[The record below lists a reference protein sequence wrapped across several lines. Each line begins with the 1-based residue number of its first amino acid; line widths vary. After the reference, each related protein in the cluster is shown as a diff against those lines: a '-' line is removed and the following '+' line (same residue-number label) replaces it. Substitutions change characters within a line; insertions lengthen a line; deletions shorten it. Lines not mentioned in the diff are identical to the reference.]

1 MPAFDLEHPLLVLVL
16 DHAGIRD
23 DVAARVSALVDAG
36 VDWLQVRDR
45 SLEAD
50 ALFALTCDVVKG
62 ARSATRPAKVIVN
75 RRIDVALVAGADGA
89 HLGFDALDVGEARAL
104 LGDDALIGV
113 SCHSVDE
120 VRGAAAGQ
128 RADYAHLAPIFEP
141 ISKPA
146 ERPSLGL
153 EPLRAACEA
162 RLPVIAQGGVVDA
175 NTDDVVRAGAAGI
188 AVTGHVLGATDPVA
202 AVAALRRALDG
213 AGRASKHT

>member
-1 MPAFDLEHPLLVLVL
+1 ML
-16 DHAGIRD
+16 DHAGVRD
-23 DVAARVSALVDAG
+23 DVAARVTALVDAG
-36 VDWLQVRDR
+36 ADWLQVRDR

-50 ALFALTCDVVKG
+50 ALFALTCEVVKG
-62 ARSATRPAKVIVN
+62 ARAAARPAKVIVN

-89 HLGFDALDVGEARAL
+89 HLGFDALDIGEARAL
-104 LGDDALIGV
+104 LGDDATIGV
-113 SCHSVDE
+113 SCHSVED
-120 VRGAAAGQ
+120 VRAAAERG
-128 RADYAHLAPIFEP
+128 ADYAHLAPIFEP

-175 NTDDVVRAGAAGI
+175 NAGDVVRAGAAGV

-213 AGRASKHT
+213 GGSAAGHA